1 MSLRVTF
8 TGVAA
13 VAMVVLMSWS
23 PASAR
28 AEVKVSEQDEQ
39 FLRQAHQ
46 GNLAE
51 IAAGKVAQAKGTAED
66 VHSIGATLVTDHT
79 KLDAAVKQTAS
90 SLQVSLP
97 SKPTSQDQAMLERVA
112 ALSGSAFDRAWVAA
126 MIKGHR
132 AALELGKQELRAGT
146 SPEVKALAESS
157 APVIQ
162 RHLSLLLA
170 AQKTVGKPHTL
181 ATGDGV
187 LARSQAA
194 KRWQVFGSWRVPL
207 LP

>member
-1 MSLRVTF
+1 MF

-13 VAMVVLMSWS
+13 IAMVVLMGWS
-23 PASAR
+23 PASAE
-28 AEVKVSEQDEQ
+28 AKVSEQDRQ

-46 GNLAE
+46 GNLGE
-51 IAAGKVAQAKGTAED
+51 IAAGKVAQAKGAAED

-79 KLDAAVKQTAS
+79 RLDTAVKQTAR
-90 SLQVSLP
+90 SLRVSLP
-97 SKPTSQDQAMLERVA
+97 SKPTSQDQAMLKRVA
-112 ALSGSAFDRAWVAA
+112 AMSGSAFDRAWVAA
-126 MIKGHR
+126 MIEGHR
-132 AALELGKQELRAGT
+132 MALELGKQELRAGT

-170 AQKTVGKPHTL
+170 AQKTVGKPHAL
-181 ATGDGV
+181 AAGDGV

-194 KRWQVFGSWRVPL
+194 KRWQGLGSWTLPL
-207 LP
+207 P